1 MSDPLHTESE
11 DTGRRLADALQQVRE
26 RASERIAELPREL
39 PRQGDDA
46 SPGDLPKV
54 TTQEIEDLLDD
65 DIGLKEKIDKC
76 SDARARLV
84 RQWVAAHRSPSLAE
98 VNGLISLNKTID
110 EGLMESIARAR
121 IQARKRRELFLAMLG
136 HDLRTPL
143 GALLMASE
151 YLVKRGAL
159 TERDLRLAT
168 RIRSSGQRMTDLVN
182 DLLDFSRCR
191 LGDGMP
197 IVRSRTC
204 LKEIAREI
212 VEEAR
217 SAHPECDLR
226 FEARGELEGEW
237 DAGRLGQ
244 AMSNLVE
251 NAVLH
256 GDRAPVTVVL
266 IGEENEVVA
275 SIHNA
280 GSAIPD
286 ADRQRLFDPF
296 VHPASTDRADRP
308 KQGLGLGLYI
318 AREIARAH
326 GGSIMVSSSPQAGTT
341 FDVHLPREAASV

>member
-1 MSDPLHTESE
+1 MSDPLHMESQ
-11 DTGRRLADALQQVRE
+11 DTGRRLVDALRQVRE
-26 RASERIAELPREL
+26 RASETITELPRES
-39 PRQGDDA
+39 PGQADDP

-76 SDARARLV
+76 SEARARLI
-84 RQWVAAHRSPSLAE
+84 RQWVAAHRTPSLAE
-98 VNGLISLNKTID
+98 VNGLISLNKAID
-110 EGLMESIARAR
+110 ESLMESIAGAR

-168 RIRSSGQRMTDLVN
+168 RIRNSGQRMTDLVN

-191 LGDGMP
+191 LGGGIP
-197 IVRSRTC
+197 IVRSHTC

-212 VEEAR
+212 VEEVR
-217 SAHPECDLR
+217 SAHPECNLR
-226 FEARGELEGEW
+226 LEARGELEGEW
-237 DAGRLGQ
+237 DRGRLGQ
-244 AMSNLVE
+244 AMSNLVQ

-256 GDRAPVTVVL
+256 GADAPVTVTL
-266 IGEENEVVA
+266 RGETDEVVA

-286 ADRQRLFDPF
+286 ADRQRIFDPF
-296 VHPASTDRADRP
+296 VQAASTDRVGRP
-308 KQGLGLGLYI
+308 KLGLGLGLYI

-326 GGSIMVSSSPQAGTT
+326 GGSIMVSSSAQAGTT
-341 FDVHLPREAASV
+341 FDVHLPREAAPV